1 VEVQPSTTENREE
14 NMRKN
19 LIVIAGLAGFA
30 FSCGTALAENA
41 PGITDSEILIGNT
54 APYSGPASIYSVA
67 AKAMIAYFQMINDQG
82 GINGRKISIDSIDDG
97 YSPPKTVEQTRKL
110 VEKGH
115 VAFMFGSVGTPT
127 NVAVRKYLNDLKVPQ
142 LFVGSGADFWGD
154 YQHYPWSIGFL
165 PSYRVEAQIY
175 AKYILGEKPN
185 GKIAVLYQNDDFGM
199 DYLNGLKD
207 IFGDD
212 YGKHVIKEASY
223 ETTEPTIDSQIV
235 SLQCSGANVLVTAA
249 VGKFGS
255 QAIRK
260 VHDIGWRPLHF
271 ITYVSTSVGASLQP
285 AGLEKSIGLITALYG
300 KDPTNPE
307 WKNDPGMNEWRAFMV
322 KYLPSASQND
332 VGFVVGYHYAETL
345 AQVLKQCGNDLS
357 RHNIMRQAAN
367 LHGLHEGLLLPG
379 ITINTSPTDF
389 HPIKQMRLARF
400 DGETWVLFGEIIV
413 AK

>member
-1 VEVQPSTTENREE
+1 
-14 NMRKN
+14 MWKN
-19 LIVIAGLAGFA
+19 LIVFTGLLASAILSEIAF
-30 FSCGTALAENA
+30 AENA

-54 APYSGPASIYSVA
+54 APYSGPASIYSVT
-67 AKAMIAYFQMINDQG
+67 AKAAIAYFQMINDQG
-82 GINGRKISIDSIDDG
+82 GINGRKIVIDSVDDG

-110 VEKGH
+110 VEQTH
-115 VAFMFGSVGTPT
+115 VAFMFESVGTPT

-154 YQHYPWSIGFL
+154 YQRYPWSIGL
-165 PSYRVEAQIY
+165 IPSYRVEAQIY
-175 AKYILGEKPN
+175 AKYILREKPG
-185 GKIAVLYQNDDFGM
+185 GKIALLYQNDDFGK

-235 SLQCSGANVLVTAA
+235 SLQASGADVLVTAA

-260 VHDIGWRPLHF
+260 VYDMGWRPLHL
-271 ITYVSTSVGASLQP
+271 ITYVSTSVGATLQP
-285 AGLEKSIGLITALYG
+285 AGLEKSIGLITALFG
-300 KDPTNPE
+300 KDPTSPE
-307 WKNDPGMNEWRAFMV
+307 WKNDPGMNEWRTFMA
-322 KYLPSASQND
+322 KYLPGAPRTD
-332 VGFVVGYHYAETL
+332 FGYVVGYQYAETL
-345 AQVLKQCGNDLS
+345 AQVLRQCANDLS
-357 RHNIMRQAAN
+357 RENIMRQAAN
-367 LHGLHEGLLLPG
+367 LHDLHEGVLLPG

-400 DGETWVLFGEIIV
+400 DGKTWVLFGEVIA